1 MVAIKS
7 VQVRVEPRIK
17 QVLVGT
23 GLPGPTGVSITDAVV
38 NGSGHLIL
46 TLSNGDTIDAGYIVG
61 PPGPISSL
69 TETGNGIIIDNAV
82 PTAPVLSLDATLEAV
97 ANFATGAN
105 KVMVWSGTD
114 TLTSFDVDTD
124 VTLAA
129 NSDTRFATQKAV
141 KAYADALIAANDA
154 MVFKGSIDASTNPNY
169 PAADRGHTWRISVAG
184 KIGGA
189 SGTNVEAGDLI
200 ICLTDGSVAGTQA
213 AVGANWTISQ
223 TNLDGAVIGPA
234 SSTDAAIAGFN
245 GTTGKLIKVLTA
257 TEIRVAAVLATTD
270 SPQFAGINLGH
281 ATDTTLTR
289 LSAGQ
294 AAVEGVQVLTA
305 SNSVVVSNKL
315 FEDSTNSF
323 VDVADNTKRVQLA
336 ADLVDAST
344 TRVLTSP
351 NKSGVIVLDPTAVTD
366 IPPTLDLA
374 LTHFDGAPFDDY
386 FSRSGAGGYRLNSKG
401 VLVPTVS
408 GEPVID
414 FGSDGKPRGTGF
426 YGAYTNLFKYSEQF
440 DHTDW
445 AKTNITVA
453 ANSVI
458 ALDGNLTADSLT
470 RASNAVSL
478 MQQGVALSVGNTI
491 TFSIFAKAKSVGNRI
506 GMRIQGTY
514 PDRVDA
520 IFDLSTGLLVGA
532 AAVTFTGLSTA
543 IENVGGGWYRLSLTA
558 TITGTALTSVLLGPC
573 DSSQVVAGWEAAS
586 ATLSDCYVWG
596 AQLTATAF
604 PVPYVPTT
612 SAAVA
617 RSAADLMTIAGAE
630 FSDFFN
636 VREGS
641 FLAEFIAPTTLTIQ
655 VIFGFGD
662 GTFANS
668 IYANILSGGVIRLES
683 GGSVGALVSGPSN
696 TGAMTKL
703 AVSYSASAAQLAVN
717 GASFTPDTALTL
729 PTATRMSIGS
739 NPWDNAN
746 PLNGHIRRLIYWPKA
761 LSATELVRMTA

>member
-1 MVAIKS
+1 MALTKVPDSMISGLDKSDVGLSNVDNTSDANKPVSTAQATAIGLKANKGANS
-7 VQVRVEPRIK
+7 DITSLTGLTTPLSPAQG
-17 QVLVGT
+17 GT
-23 GLPGPTGVSITDAVV
+23 GQGSLAATKTAMAFVKADVGLGNVDNTSNATERAAVR
-38 NGSGHLIL
+38 
-46 TLSNGDTIDAGYIVG
+46 TLQNASLED
-61 PPGPISSL
+61 SS
-69 TETGNGIIIDNAV
+69 TYIIDNV
-82 PTAPVLSLDATLEAV
+82 
-97 ANFATGAN
+97 
-105 KVMVWSGTD
+105 
-114 TLTSFDVDTD
+114 
-124 VTLAA
+124 
-129 NSDTRFATQKAV
+129 
-141 KAYADALIAANDA
+141 
-154 MVFKGSIDASTNPNY
+154 
-169 PAADRGHTWRISVAG
+169 
-184 KIGGA
+184 
-189 SGTNVEAGDLI
+189 
-200 ICLTDGSVAGTQA
+200 
-213 AVGANWTISQ
+213 
-223 TNLDGAVIGPA
+223 
-234 SSTDAAIAGFN
+234 
-245 GTTGKLIKVLTA
+245 
-257 TEIRVAAVLATTD
+257 
-270 SPQFAGINLGH
+270 
-281 ATDTTLTR
+281 
-289 LSAGQ
+289 
-294 AAVEGVQVLTA
+294 
-305 SNSVVVSNKL
+305 
-315 FEDSTNSF
+315 
-323 VDVADNTKRVQLA
+323 DNTKKAQFA
-336 ADLVDAST
+336 ADLIPAST
-344 TRVLTSP
+344 TNT
-351 NKSGVIVLDPTAVTD
+351 IVLPPSGGVLLTDPLAISAVQ
-366 IPPTLDLA
+366 PTLDLR
-374 LTHFDGAPFDDY
+374 LTNSEGAPFEDY
-386 FSRSGAGGYRLNSKG
+386 FTRAGAGGYRVNSKG
-401 VLVPTVS
+401 VLVPTVAN
-408 GEPVID
+408 EPVID
-414 FGSDGKPRGTGF
+414 FPLAGALGTGF

-453 ANSVI
+453 ANSVT

-573 DSSQVVAGWEAAS
+573 DSSQVVSGWEAAS

-604 PVPYVPTT
+604 PVPYIPTT

-617 RSAADLMTIAGAE
+617 RSAADLMTITGTE

-641 FLAEFIAPTTLTIQ
+641 FLAEFIAPTTLTTQ

-668 IYANILSGGVIRLES
+668 IYVNILSGGVIRLES

-703 AVSYSASAAQLAVN
+703 AVSYSSSAAQLAVN

-746 PLNGHIRRLIYWPKA
+746 PLNGRIRRLTYWPKA
-761 LSATELVRMTA
+761 FSATELQRMTA